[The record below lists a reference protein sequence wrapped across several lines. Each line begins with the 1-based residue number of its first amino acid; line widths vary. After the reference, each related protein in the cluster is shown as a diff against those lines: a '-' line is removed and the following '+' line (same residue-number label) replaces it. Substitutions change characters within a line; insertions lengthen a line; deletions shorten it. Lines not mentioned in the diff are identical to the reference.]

1 MVAVAPL
8 ARATMGGSLLIAPA
22 SATAQSTCCAAP
34 EVRSVDACTAAAQA
48 VCARLGSDT
57 WVTFGGEY
65 RARFEGLDP
74 VNFGIAGGPQSD
86 SIAHRGLI
94 GVDLRT
100 TGSVRAFVQLSAT
113 GQSGRRPAVRPF
125 DASDPDLAQVFVDI
139 PAKIGG
145 AALVLRLGRQE
156 FGIGNRL
163 VALRDGVTLRRAFDG
178 ARLDATIGGHHL
190 TGFYLS
196 PVANRDGAFGDRRTR
211 GEQFSGLN
219 WQFPGTPASGQW
231 TAFFFNRAR
240 SVARFQS
247 VTGPETRQTFG
258 VKYQRTVHGWDV
270 TTQGSVQTGRIG
282 TSTILAWGGVVDV
295 VWTMGTRNP
304 LRVGAEIG
312 VASGD
317 GKPANGRLGTFD
329 PLYPNLGA
337 FNDAPL
343 YFYANQIN
351 VQANVSKVVG
361 WVTLKAD
368 MTLLA
373 RASDRDAIYASNGRP
388 LALPANGGQL
398 SAVEI
403 AASARWRVNR
413 HLELY
418 ASYLHAQALDGIR
431 AAGGRNTDFALIQMT
446 AGF

>member
-8 ARATMGGSLLIAPA
+8 ARATMGGSLLLAPA
-22 SATAQSTCCAAP
+22 AAMAQSTCCAAP
-34 EVRSVDACTAAAQA
+34 EVRSVENCSADAQA
-48 VCARLGSDT
+48 VCARLGSDA

-65 RARFEGLDP
+65 RARFEVLDP
-74 VNFGIAGGPQSD
+74 VNFGIANGPQSE

-94 GVDLRT
+94 GADLRT
-100 TGSVRAFVQLSAT
+100 TGGVRAYIQLSAT
-113 GQSGRRPAVRPF
+113 GQSGRRPTVRPF
-125 DASDPDLAQVFVDI
+125 DTSDPDIAQAFVDL
-139 PAKIGG
+139 PVKIGS

-178 ARLDATIGGHHL
+178 ARLDATLGGHHL
-190 TGFYLS
+190 TGFYFS
-196 PVANRDGAFGDRRTR
+196 PVANRPGAFDDRRTR
-211 GEQFSGLN
+211 GESFAGLN
-219 WQFPGTPASGQW
+219 WQFPGAIQSGQW
-231 TAFFFNRAR
+231 TAYIFNRAR
-240 SVARFQS
+240 PQASFQS
-247 VTGPETRQTFG
+247 AAGSEERQTFG
-258 VKYQRTVHGWDV
+258 MKYQHTAQQWDV
-270 TTQGSVQTGRIG
+270 TAQGGVQTGHIG
-282 TSTILAWGGVVDV
+282 TSDILAWGGSVDAG
-295 VWTMGTRNP
+295 WTLGAHNP
-304 LRVGAEIG
+304 LRIGMEIG

-317 GKPANGRLGTFD
+317 GNPADGRLGTFD

-361 WVTLKAD
+361 RVTFRAD
-368 MTLLA
+368 TTLLA
-373 RASDRDAIYASNGRP
+373 RASDRDAIYAPNGRP

-403 AASARWRVNR
+403 ATSARWRVNR
-413 HLELY
+413 QLEFY
-418 ASYLHAQALDGIR
+418 ASYLHAKALDGTR
-431 AAGGRNTDFALIQMT
+431 AAGGRNTDFALFQMT